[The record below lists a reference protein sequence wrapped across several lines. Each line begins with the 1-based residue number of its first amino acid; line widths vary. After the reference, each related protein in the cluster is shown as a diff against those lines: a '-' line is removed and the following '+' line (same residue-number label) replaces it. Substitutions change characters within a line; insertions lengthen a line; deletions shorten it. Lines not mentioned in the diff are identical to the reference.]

1 MAFTWEIVIFLEVCS
16 FAAYP
21 AGCRYIFGRSFMC
34 AIYWSIIDMIKD
46 WIPEYNNSDE
56 IAIKSVRQE
65 CNIRLPEINYS

>member
-1 MAFTWEIVIFLEVCS
+1 
-16 FAAYP
+16 
-21 AGCRYIFGRSFMC
+21 
-34 AIYWSIIDMIKD
+34 MIKD